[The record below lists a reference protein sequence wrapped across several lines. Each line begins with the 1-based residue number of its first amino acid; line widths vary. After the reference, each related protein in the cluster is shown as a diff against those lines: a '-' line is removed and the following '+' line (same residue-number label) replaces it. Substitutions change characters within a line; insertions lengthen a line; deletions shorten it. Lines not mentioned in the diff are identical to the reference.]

1 MNRLLIITL
10 LVAGALSAADRAHA
24 AKPARAL
31 IVTASEGKRAP
42 LAKVAE
48 RRLAAAAKAEGLKP
62 VLVRKRKKLT
72 AKAIRRAATVVFAAN
87 SGTILTGPAEKA
99 LNHRVRNGKGVVIV
113 GSAIALQPKSQDFT
127 TLVGAE
133 PGGADAEQTAE
144 VQLVDHV
151 HPATAGLPRRW
162 RVSAPWVS
170 LKKNPTGRVHVL
182 GWVDEKSYKPTK
194 ELAMGVEHPVTWCR
208 ELGDGRAFT
217 TTLGTTAR
225 IWKSTVFRRK
235 LRGALAWAAGRRS
248 GDCGATVWS
257 NWKRTVIDAD
267 ITDGTQL
274 DVGPDGRVYYIEHTG
289 STLKIYDPV
298 HDIIKEAG
306 YIPSTPGLGQG
317 LLGLAVDV
325 NFVKTRWVYMYYHL
339 GLTGRLSR
347 FTLAE
352 NDTLDATSEKV
363 LLNVQNTGVD
373 HNGGGLVMAGNGDL
387 FLAIGAND
395 MPHFDGQYGSR
406 NPTPVF
412 GQATQTDSEITTQNT
427 MSLLGKVLRI
437 RPEDDGTYSI
447 PQGNMFP
454 PGTPNT
460 LPEIYSMGHRNAF
473 HVKYDDLTGELLE
486 GDVGP
491 DGLEDDPERGP
502 RGYDEFN
509 LITGPAN
516 YGWPYC
522 IGPNLPYRDVN
533 SLTKDGT
540 KEFFDC
546 NKLVNRSGPGIKE
559 LGPASK
565 PFIWYPYGVGEDF
578 PEMSE
583 AWAGGTDGGRL
594 AIPGPRYRPFPG
606 SRMPLF
612 YDSSWF
618 IADWTRN
625 WIKQVIHDEN
635 GGVLRIQRFAP
646 DRGVQAPMDMD
657 IGPDGSLYVIEWGG
671 QSIPVGNP
679 VAAKVA
685 RYQYVDKC
693 GTCDPTVVGED
704 GGTAVPAP
712 GTEGNIVAGP
722 VAQSAGW
729 LTPTVTLAQGSTLTF
744 TNLDAVSHNVASK
757 AVTEDGRRLFAAP
770 NIATGTTAVEGADKL
785 PAGTYEF
792 VCTVHP
798 SMLGTLEV
806 R

>member
-1 MNRLLIITL
+1 MLL
-10 LVAGALSAADRAHA
+10 AGAAITADAQA

-31 IVTASEGKRAP
+31 IVTASEGKRLP

-48 RRLAAAAKAEGLKP
+48 RRLVAAAKAEGLKP
-62 VLVRKRKKLT
+62 VVVRSRRKLT
-72 AKAIRRAATVVFAAN
+72 AKAIRRSAAVAFAGGTGTVMTGAA
-87 SGTILTGPAEKA
+87 ERA
-99 LNHRVRNGKGVVIV
+99 LNQHVRDGAGVVIV
-113 GSAIALQPKSQDFT
+113 GSAVGLQPRSQDFS

-133 PGGADAEQTAE
+133 PSGTDAAQSAQ
-144 VQLVDHV
+144 VQFVDHV
-151 HPATAGLPRRW
+151 HPATARLPRRW
-162 RVSAPWVS
+162 QVSAPWLT
-170 LKKNPTGRVHVL
+170 LKKNPAGRVHVL
-182 GWVDEKSYKPTK
+182 GWVDEKTYKPGEK
-194 ELAMGVEHPVTWCR
+194 LSMGVEHPVTWCR

-225 IWKSTVFRRK
+225 IYRSGVFRRK
-235 LRGALAWAAGRRS
+235 LAGALAWAAGRRS
-248 GDCGATVWS
+248 GDCGASVWS

-289 STLKIYDPV
+289 STLKIYDPAQ
-298 HDIIKEAG
+298 DIIKEAG

-325 NFVKTRWVYMYYHL
+325 DFVETRWVYMYYHV

-347 FTLAE
+347 FTLTDD
-352 NDTLDATSEKV
+352 DTLDALSEKV
-363 LLNVQNTGVD
+363 LLTVQNTGVD

-406 NPTPVF
+406 NPNPVF

-427 MSLLGKVLRI
+427 LSLLGKVLRI
-437 RPEDDGTYSI
+437 HPEPDGTYSI
-447 PQGNMFP
+447 PKGNMFP

-491 DGLEDDPERGP
+491 DGREDDPERGP
-502 RGYDEFN
+502 MGYDEFN
-509 LITGPAN
+509 LIKGPAN

-522 IGPNLPYRDVN
+522 IGPNLPYNDIN
-533 SLTKDGT
+533 SLTGDGT
-540 KEFFDC
+540 GKPFDC
-546 NKLVNRSGPGIKE
+546 AKLVNRSGPGLKE
-559 LGPASK
+559 LGPASE
-565 PFIWYPYGVGEDF
+565 PFIWYPYGVGKDF
-578 PEMSE
+578 PELSE

-612 YDSSWF
+612 YDNSWF

-625 WIKQVIHDEN
+625 WIKQVILDEK

-679 VAAKVA
+679 LAAKVT
-685 RYQYVDKC
+685 RYQYVDRC
-693 GTCDPTVVGED
+693 GTCDPTVVGEGG

-712 GTEGNIVAGP
+712 GTEGNVIAGP
-722 VAQSAGW
+722 LAQSANF
-729 LTPTVTLAQGSTLTF
+729 LTTNVTLAKGSPLTF

-770 NIATGTTAVEGADKL
+770 NIAAGTTAVEGADKL
-785 PAGTYEF
+785 PAGKYEF
-792 VCTVHP
+792 LCTVHP
-798 SMLGTLEV
+798 SMVGTLEV